1 MKHLTFLTI
10 LLLVPFVAADD
21 WEDFTNN
28 LATDLAPLITLFG
41 ERLTKQFLSESISLL
56 DNIIFALSPLGVLT
70 AVVSVIRVCGSSS
83 LKAFIGRAQEG
94 PAEAESELL
103 PCVSAST
110 AELFNDGGISR
121 VFGRPRIV
129 EIVAW
134 KNEDAKTEFG
144 TLRDAIRKGAWSAE
158 GSGLTAEDLD
168 DPTRL
173 PELDMPNLS
182 LNKGIKRRHERWF
195 YCTAILGAIMQIGV
209 IVYAAIT
216 VFLFPGD
223 FEKDDKPVASYA
235 FPFYMAG
242 TTLLFAG
249 MLFCAII
256 IERSSKEYYIKPKKP
271 SKIYWL
277 QPGNQHVG
285 DQVFGAFMTVKGQG
299 AESSMSMQLRY
310 IKSTRFPK
318 YDGRYVELYII
329 LGSTMLG
336 FIIQF
341 VGLRGLH
348 ASVILAQ
355 LGSTF
360 IMSILRTCLR
370 TQRMAPEEN
379 LFKDERDLA
388 TQKKQELDAFAF
400 YLHNVASFEPS
411 FSTNPATSRSNSSD
425 TYVAEPEKPLVRD
438 VIATR
443 ALLAD
448 VTSKQESTHGLNV
461 PWDDIPT
468 RKVAK
473 SLAETIGKTMDLLSS
488 WGVDY
493 EKEFRFDLSFECKS
507 EDSQWTQSYH
517 GQHQVRVQRSGGALK
532 WKVDQHEL
540 EAIIGLSTWSL
551 YKSDEEWKNPLL
563 RMVGLNSLEAGTLE
577 TYLTFHKWIFQ
588 QAEAKLVSAKTIDSS
603 KRLFGFESDR
613 DVYGNDIL
621 TVRTESSLETMVA
634 QDIYI
639 RFLRNALKPTNALR
653 GHTLLNDSIHNSN
666 VQRNFSAK
674 NSQLEELIHC
684 FESCMLGSRDD
695 ALLCVIPILRS
706 LNLLPELTG
715 DSVQVRK
722 QIEDLIGQNDW
733 EKAFRLLEWICERS
747 QGDELRRSAY
757 ELGYLC
763 RRALMTHDAAIRGTG
778 LRYTCKILK
787 NDIRG
792 EFLNSQYTSAPR
804 HWSESSQLEPWLGQF
819 SRELGWIAWHISV
832 NVPSAECIQP
842 TLNSYGVLESL
853 GTPAE
858 RNEDANIPMTAV
870 KETQEFLTLSA
881 WDVHHRDLEGNDD
894 ELGYVWALKED
905 LGAIAYF
912 IMVRWTEIGTQ
923 HPILSQRAFSIA
935 ARHPTGQG
943 VNVLLQHGADIGA
956 SDERTIS
963 ALLQAI
969 DDNDLGAAEILLEN
983 GANPNGN
990 EKGPD
995 ANPLGLCAQRDLID
1009 MAQLLLGHGASVYNT
1024 DASGM
1029 SALHWAS
1036 HENKLG
1042 IASLL
1047 ISHGANVGKFGAD
1060 GATPLHCAIRNNYLQ
1075 MTELL
1080 LKAGSDIDAPGGN
1093 REKTSLMF
1101 AADSGFVD
1109 LVHMLLAN
1117 GADIHARD
1125 AKGLT
1130 ALEWAKI
1137 SSRSEIV
1144 KILEEAARM
1153 SEAYNVG

>member
-1 MKHLTFLTI
+1 MKYFIFWTI
-10 LLLVPFVAADD
+10 LLLAPFAAADD

-83 LKAFIGRAQEG
+83 LKAFVGRAQEG

-103 PCVSAST
+103 PCVSQST

-129 EIVAW
+129 EIVSW
-134 KNEDAKTEFG
+134 DGENKDPKTGKGSVEFG
-144 TLRDAIRKGAWSAE
+144 TLRDAIRKGAWSAK
-158 GSGLTAEDLD
+158 GSGLASEDLD
-168 DPTRL
+168 DLTRL
-173 PELDMPNLS
+173 PELDIPNLS
-182 LNKGIKRRHERWF
+182 LNKGIKRRHPRWF
-195 YCTAILGAIMQIGV
+195 KCAAILGAIMQIGV
-209 IVYAAIT
+209 IIYAAIT

-235 FPFYMAG
+235 FPFYVVG

-256 IERSSKEYYIKPKKP
+256 IERSSKQYYIKPNKP
-271 SKIYWL
+271 NNKIYWL

-285 DQVFGAFMTVKGQG
+285 DQVFGAFMAVRQG
-299 AESSMSMQLRY
+299 PESSMSEGLEY

-318 YDGRYVELYII
+318 YDGRYVELYTV

-379 LFKDERDLA
+379 LLKDERDLA
-388 TQKKQELDAFAF
+388 TQRKQELDAFAF
-400 YLHNVASFEPS
+400 YLRGVASFEPAS
-411 FSTNPATSRSNSSD
+411 STSTTPRSNSSD
-425 TYVAEPEKPLVRD
+425 SYVAHPEKPLVKE
-438 VIATR
+438 IIETR

-448 VTSKQESTHGLNV
+448 ITSKQESKHGLNV

-473 SLAETIGKTMDLLSS
+473 SLADTIGMTMDLLSS
-488 WGVDY
+488 WGVEY
-493 EKEFRFDLSFECKS
+493 EKEFRFDLSFECKL
-507 EDSQWTQSYH
+507 EGPERTSYSH
-517 GQHQVRVQRSGGALK
+517 GQHPIRVQRSGDALK
-532 WKVDQHEL
+532 WKVDQSEL

-551 YKSDEEWKNPLL
+551 YKFDEGWKNPLV
-563 RMVGLNSLEAGTLE
+563 RMVGLNESEAGTLE
-577 TYLTFHKWIFQ
+577 MYLDFHKWIFQ
-588 QAEAKLVSAKTIDSS
+588 QTEAKIVSAETIDSS

-613 DVYGNDIL
+613 YVYDNDIL
-621 TVRTESSLETMVA
+621 VVRTENSVETMVA

-639 RFLRNALKPTNALR
+639 QFLHNALKPNNAFK
-653 GHTLLNDSIHNSN
+653 GDTLLNDSIHSSTFR
-666 VQRNFSAK
+666 QSFSAK
-674 NSQLEELIHC
+674 NSQIEELIHC
-684 FESCMLGSRDD
+684 FESCMLGSRED
-695 ALLCVIPILRS
+695 ALLCAIPTLRS
-706 LNLLPELTG
+706 LNLLPELAG
-715 DSVQVRK
+715 DSAQVRK
-722 QIEDLIGQNDW
+722 QIEDLISQNNW

-747 QGDELRRSAY
+747 QGDELRNSAY

-763 RRALMTHDAAIRGTG
+763 RRALMVHDASIRGAG
-778 LRYTCKILK
+778 LKYMCKILK
-787 NDIRG
+787 KNIRG
-792 EFLNSQYTSAPR
+792 DFLNSQHVRSPM
-804 HWSESSQLEPWLGQF
+804 HWSESSQLEHWLGQF
-819 SRELGWIAWHISV
+819 SRELGWIAWHISS
-832 NVPSAECIQP
+832 NIPSAECIQP
-842 TLNSYGVLESL
+842 TLKSHGVLESL
-853 GTPAE
+853 GTSAE
-858 RNEDANIPMTAV
+858 SGEDAKLSIATV
-870 KETQEFLTLSA
+870 KATQEFLTLSA
-881 WDVHHRDLEGNDD
+881 WDIHHRDLEGNDD
-894 ELGYVWALKED
+894 ELGYIWALKED
-905 LGAIAYF
+905 LGAIAY
-912 IMVRWTEIGTQ
+912 
-923 HPILSQRAFSIA
+923 LLCIA
-935 ARHPTGQG
+935 ARHPAGQG
-943 VNVLLQHGADIGA
+943 VNVLLRHGADIGA

-969 DDNDLGAAEILLEN
+969 DENDLIAAETLLEN

-995 ANPLGLCAQRDLID
+995 ANPLGLCAQRDLTD
-1009 MAQLLLGHGASVYNT
+1009 MAQLLLGHGASVYTT

-1036 HENKLG
+1036 NENKLG

-1047 ISHGANVGKFGAD
+1047 LSHGANVGKFGAD
-1060 GATPLHCAIRNNYLQ
+1060 GVIPLHCAVRNNYLD

-1080 LKAGSDIDAPGGN
+1080 LKAGSETDAPGGN

-1109 LVHMLLAN
+1109 IVYMLLAN
-1117 GADIHARD
+1117 GANVHARD

-1130 ALEWAKI
+1130 ALDWAKI
-1137 SSRSEIV
+1137 SNRSDIV
-1144 KILEEAARM
+1144 KILEEAT
-1153 SEAYNVG
+1153 